1 MRKSILLFAS
11 VMMLA
16 LGAWAQ
22 SSGDDEFTIVK
33 RPFTVSVGV
42 KGGVNYSLAG
52 DPNGFD
58 LGTKGAVGFQGGL
71 AANLHF
77 SDKKDYTPA
86 GTGHFGVQLEA
97 LYSQRT
103 LKNDIEDIKMNC
115 FAIPVLA
122 QFYVSQS
129 FTIEAGATFTGVLS
143 TSPKTMTIGNAQTG
157 STTLGLEKIQGYDI
171 MPTVG
176 IGYYHNCGFT
186 ASVRY
191 NLGLS
196 NLAKNFETKV
206 STAELSVGY
215 LFKVYK

>member
-1 MRKSILLFAS
+1 MRKKLLLIAGAA
-11 VMMLA
+11 MLS
-16 LGAWAQ
+16 LSTLAQ
-22 SSGDDEFTIVK
+22 SSNDDEFTIDK

-52 DPNGFD
+52 DPKGFE

-103 LKNDIEDIKMNC
+103 LKTDIEDIKMSC

-122 QFYVSQS
+122 QYYVSQS

-143 TSPKTMTIGNAQTG
+143 TSPKTMTIGTAQTG
-157 STTLGLEKIQGYDI
+157 STTFGLEKIQGYDI

-176 IGYYHNCGFT
+176 IGYYNNCGFT
-186 ASVRY
+186 ASIRY
-191 NLGLS
+191 NFGMS

>member
-1 MRKSILLFAS
+1 MRKRILLFAGA
-11 VMMLA
+11 MMLTM
-16 LGAWAQ
+16 GAWAQ
-22 SSGDDEFTIVK
+22 SSNDDEFTIDK

-86 GTGHFGVQLEA
+86 GTGRFGVQLEA

-103 LKNDIEDIKMNC
+103 LKTDIEDIKMNC

-122 QFYVSQS
+122 QFYVTSS
-129 FTIEAGATFTGVLS
+129 FTIEAGPTFTGILS
-143 TSPKTMTIGNAQTG
+143 SSPKTMTQGLTTFGIG
-157 STTLGLEKIQGYDI
+157 EFKCYDV
-171 MPTVG
+171 MASVG
-176 IGYYHNCGFT
+176 VGYYHSSGVT
-186 ASVRY
+186 ASARF
-191 NLGLS
+191 NLGNT
-196 NLAKNFETKV
+196 NLAGNFETKV
-206 STAELSVGY
+206 STAEFSIGY

>member
-1 MRKSILLFAS
+1 MRKRILFFSGA
-11 VMMLA
+11 MMLA
-16 LGAWAQ
+16 LGLWAQ
-22 SSGDDEFTIVK
+22 SSTDDEFTIDK
-33 RPFTVSVGV
+33 RPFTFSVGV

-52 DPNGFD
+52 DPKGFD

-71 AANLHF
+71 AANIHF

-86 GTGHFGVQLEA
+86 GTGRFGVQLEA
-97 LYSQRT
+97 LYSQRVLNT
-103 LKNDIEDIKMNC
+103 DIENIKMNC
-115 FAIPVLA
+115 FAIPVMA
-122 QFYVSQS
+122 QFYVSPS
-129 FTIEAGATFTGVLS
+129 FTIEAGASFTGVLG
-143 TSPKTMTIGNAQTG
+143 TSPKTMTIGTAQTG
-157 STTLGLEKIQGYDI
+157 STTFGLEKIQGYDI

-191 NLGLS
+191 NLGVS